1 MKHFILLFLIILSCI
16 VPTIYLSAQDSQ
28 VYKHPSLNLAVEA
41 PSNWK
46 LVKHP
51 KDPSIYEIADPK
63 GAVHVMLWYTCTM
76 QDAKGY
82 LEKMGDMKGL
92 IWEEEP
98 VNMNSWK
105 DDAWMIDATG
115 DVWGMKARTLLTVI
129 HRGYD
134 SKYTDHY
141 ALYIVMIWCPKEKF
155 PQYQDQM
162 KDILKSVRF
171 TEHKN

>member
-1 MKHFILLFLIILSCI
+1 MKQLTAQFAIFLFFILPLSYI
-16 VPTIYLSAQDSQ
+16 TAQDSQ
-28 VYKHPSLNLAVEA
+28 VYQHISLDMEFTA

-46 LVKHP
+46 LVNHP
-51 KDPSIYEIADPK
+51 EDPLIYEITDPK
-63 GAVHVMLWYTCTM
+63 GDVHVMLWYTCTM

-92 IWEEEP
+92 QWEADP
-98 VNMNSWK
+98 FNMDNWE

-134 SKYTDHY
+134 SKYSDHY

-155 PQYQDQM
+155 SQYQNQM
-162 KDILKSVRF
+162 EDILKSVQL
-171 TEHKN
+171 TNSIK